1 MKKLMTG
8 LVITI
13 LSTAAF
19 ASVPQFDLLKK
30 EMESEFLAKKYTSF
44 YDLSVKKTEIE
55 KARDYL
61 ASFPSQQKLNN
72 LKQDELDDVRMGL
85 MNQIERLTYS
95 RNKFDKLEVMLVIN
109 SLLDKAK
116 NLFIGTVNSTFKEM
130 KMENAYAEVTKDD
143 MVRMVGTFDKENSKI
158 FLTEEFTHIVFNVM
172 QFNGIVLENHRTGFS
187 VRKKNEKRVQ

>member
-1 MKKLMTG
+1 MKKIMIG
-8 LVITI
+8 LLITV
-13 LSTAAF
+13 LSTGVF
-19 ASVPQFDLLKK
+19 ASIPKFDLLVKD
-30 EMESEFLAKKYTSF
+30 MENELLGKKYTSF
-44 YDLSVKKTEIE
+44 YDLSVKKTELE

-61 ASFPSQQKLNN
+61 ENFPSQKRLNN
-72 LKQDELDDVRMGL
+72 LTQEELDDVRVGL
-85 MNQIERLTYS
+85 MNQLERLTYS

-130 KMENAYAEVTKDD
+130 KMENAYADVTKDD

-187 VRKKNEKRVQ
+187 VSKKNEKRLK